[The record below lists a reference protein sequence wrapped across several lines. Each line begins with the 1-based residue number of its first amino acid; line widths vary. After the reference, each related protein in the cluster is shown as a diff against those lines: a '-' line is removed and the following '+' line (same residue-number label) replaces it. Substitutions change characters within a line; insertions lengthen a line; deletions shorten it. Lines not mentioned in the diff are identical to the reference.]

1 MIALRGAP
9 AVPAHAQEDNSYPK
23 HRFVTMP
30 ALLIIGAVDLTF
42 FASNSLRAVDG

>member
-1 MIALRGAP
+1 MLLAGVLVMMLAYVRC
-9 AVPAHAQEDNSYPK
+9 PK

-30 ALLIIGAVDLTF
+30 ALLIIGAVDLTI